1 MDDTNG
7 GGSPET
13 ITIPNYQD
21 ADMHYSVHNY
31 TSRSW
36 DVDGVEDVQVQVFVG
51 DTLVETFIQPDLS
64 ERKPIQFDHWHV
76 FDIVNGVIVP
86 SQDVGTQNAFDL
98 PTAEEALANEKQY

>member
-1 MDDTNG
+1 SGNELDHIYYRDMNHDLGGGNVVQQDVDDTNG
-7 GGSPET
+7 GGPET

-51 DTLVETFIQPDLS
+51 DTLVETFSPD
-64 ERKPIQFDHWHV
+64 
-76 FDIVNGVIVP
+76 
-86 SQDVGTQNAFDL
+86 
-98 PTAEEALANEKQY
+98 